1 MICNNCGANIPDG
14 STFCTNCGASVAPAQ
29 TAQPVYAPASNG
41 IKTVSP
47 GKVLT
52 WGILGLAFAELG
64 ILGLIF
70 SIIGLKNANTFLA
83 ENGMLYGQAKVGR
96 ILAKAGLIVSIIM
109 MVFWLI
115 YIIAIGSVIGSVA
128 TYY

>member
-52 WGILGLAFAELG
+52 WGILGLAFACTFWLSFLG
-64 ILGLIF
+64 IIF
-70 SIIGLKNANTFLA
+70 SSVGLKNANTFLA
-83 ENGMLYGQAKVGR
+83 ENGMLYGPAKVGR
-96 ILAKAGLIVSIIM
+96 ILAKAGLIVGIVLTAI
-109 MVFWLI
+109 FFI
-115 YIIAIGSVIGSVA
+115 YIIAFASLA
-128 TYY
+128 A